1 MFLVLNC
8 SKATYLG
15 NFYVFLLSIPVNF
28 DNKVGA
34 VGFVPR
40 LLESIYP
47 TTLIRVDEVTGK
59 PIRDPETG
67 LVIKCKPGEAGEI
80 IGRIDNTLPT
90 REFSG

>member
-1 MFLVLNC
+1 MSDSENIYACLFL
-8 SKATYLG
+8 
-15 NFYVFLLSIPVNF
+15 VNF

-40 LLESIYP
+40 LLENIYP
-47 TTLIRVDEVTGK
+47 TTLIRVDEVTGE

-67 LVIKCKPGEAGEI
+67 LVLKCKPGEPGEVV
-80 IGRIDNTLPT
+80 GRIDNTLPT